1 MLFTPFTFQNGKTAK
16 NRIFKSAM
24 EEQLAQ
30 NDQPSEKLVRLYDT
44 WAKGGAGVLVTGNVI
59 VAESGKGS
67 INDVVISDGRSLEM
81 LKKWAK
87 AGTQNDTLL
96 IMQINHAGKQSPA
109 VVNKTPLAPSAVPLV
124 GMDGFINPPRELT
137 ADEINGLIQQFVQ
150 TAKIAEQAG
159 FSGVQIHAAHGYL
172 ISQFLSPHHN
182 RRQDQWG
189 GSLENRMRFL
199 LETYTA
205 IRTVVGK
212 DFLVGVKLN
221 SADFP
226 KGGVDESESVQVVQK
241 LSEMDIDFIEVSG
254 GNYESP
260 QMLAAKDS
268 TRKREAFFIDYAEKA
283 RAVSQAPL
291 IITGGFRSQ
300 NAMEDGYLDLVG
312 VARPFALVPYLANQ
326 MQNGTYQTVQTD
338 LIKTGVAFVDK
349 KAGAMLEMNW
359 YMTQMDLIGQ
369 GKQPDPKLS
378 AWKML
383 LKTLWANGKAGLS
396 TGRS

>member
-1 MLFTPFTFQNGKTAK
+1 
-16 NRIFKSAM
+16 
-24 EEQLAQ
+24 
-30 NDQPSEKLVRLYDT
+30 
-44 WAKGGAGVLVTGNVI
+44 
-59 VAESGKGS
+59 
-67 INDVVISDGRSLEM
+67 M

-87 AGTQNDTLL
+87 ASTQNDTLL

-150 TAKIAEQAG
+150 TA
-159 FSGVQIHAAHGYL
+159 HGYL

-205 IRTVVGK
+205 IRAAVGK

-221 SADFP
+221 SADFQ
-226 KGGVDESESVQVVQK
+226 KGGFDESESVQVVQK
-241 LSEMDIDFIEVSG
+241 LSEMGIDFIEVSG

-268 TRKREAFFIDYAEKA
+268 TRKREAFFIDYAEKT

-300 NAMEDGYLDLVG
+300 TAMEDALSSGHLDLVG
-312 VARPFALVPYLANQ
+312 VARPFALVPDLANQ

-338 LIKTGVAFVDK
+338 RIQTGVALVDK

-369 GKQPDPKLS
+369 GKQPNLKLS
-378 AWKML
+378 AWKVL
-383 LKTLWANGKAGLS
+383 LKTLWENGKAGLS
-396 TGRS
+396 TGRA

>member
-24 EEQLAQ
+24 EEQFSQ

-44 WAKGGAGVLVTGNVI
+44 WAKGGAGVWITGNVM

-67 INDVVISDGRSLEM
+67 INDVVISDDRSLEM

-124 GMDGFINPPRELT
+124 GMDGFINLPRELS
-137 ADEINGLIQQFVQ
+137 ADEINELIHQFVQ

-300 NAMEDGYLDLVG
+300 NAMEDGYLVLVG